1 MRCVI
6 VLFLIF
12 IGLFLPTSQTLS
24 QSTLMDPIKLYGEE
38 IYFDVFRKGDKV
50 GSHIV
55 KFSRDNGST
64 IARISFNI
72 EIDFLFLTA
81 YQFKYLSEA
90 KWVKGQLDYL
100 KVSVDDDGEE
110 FELIANRKDQMIN
123 VIGTNE
129 TFSTPIPIYPTNHW
143 NSGVLNETL
152 VLNTLTGLLNK
163 VSIVAQDNENIPTEK
178 GIIKA
183 MRYTYSGDLNNEVW
197 YDDEGRWVKLR
208 FKASDG
214 SIIEYVCKR
223 CQGEFSVKASQ

>member
-1 MRCVI
+1 VRYVI
-6 VLFLIF
+6 ILFLMF
-12 IGLFLPTSQTLS
+12 IGLLPTSQTLARA
-24 QSTLMDPIKLYGEE
+24 TLADPIKLYGDE
-38 IYFDVFRKGDKV
+38 IYFDVFREGDKV
-50 GSHIV
+50 GSHSV
-55 KFSRDNGST
+55 KFISDNEST
-64 IARISFNI
+64 IVRIAFSI
-72 EIDFLFLTA
+72 EIDFLFITA

-90 KWVKGQLDYL
+90 KWVEGQLDYL
-100 KVSVDDDGEE
+100 KVSVDDDGQE
-110 FELIANRKDQMIN
+110 FELIANRKDQIFN

-129 TFSTPIPIYPTNHW
+129 TFSTPVPIYPTNHW

-152 VLNTLTGLLNK
+152 VLNTLTGLLNE

-197 YDDEGRWVKLR
+197 YDNEGRWVKLR

-223 CQGEFSVKASQ
+223 CQGDASVKASQ